1 MTIEKLGLCNT
12 QSLAELGEDEYGWI
26 PYSPLDPANI
36 GAIELRAEGE
46 FLLRPAFLKA

>member
-1 MTIEKLGLCNT
+1 MTIEKLGLCNA
-12 QSLAELGEDEYGWI
+12 QGLAELGEDKYGWI
-26 PYSPLDPANI
+26 PYSPFDPANI